1 MFESPSL
8 LDIVQLKCISR
19 CNSIL
24 EFTRPDGDLGR
35 IYFKSGSIAH
45 PLHRL
50 ERT

>member
-45 PLHRL
+45 PLHCL